1 MGAKG
6 NALKGEAMG
15 TAGEK
20 ITGTGQGKA
29 QPLPF
34 AIKFSYGIGDIS
46 NNIFIVTTGMY
57 LLFFLTNV
65 VGVNPALA
73 GLMLLVPKL
82 WDVIADPIMGAISD
96 VTRSRFGRRRVYLL
110 WGAIPFGITFFAIFI
125 APNYGNEFANALQV
139 SILFLL
145 GCTVFAIVNVPYA
158 SMVPEMS
165 SDYNER
171 MSITSFRMIFASI
184 GALLAGALALPL
196 VQAGG
201 GGPPGYQFMGAVFG
215 VGIIITCFICFLGT
229 AKARSLPPKK
239 EMPSMKEQIKIAAK
253 NYPFVML
260 MSSYFLQALAIG
272 VLMAGFI
279 YYVKYAMA
287 LPETAMNVAFPIF
300 LVTGI
305 IFIPVWLAVGKKFG
319 KIKSYYIG
327 LAIFTAMMGS
337 LFFTSPALLWL
348 FYVQVCLAGIGFSSF
363 QLFPFSML
371 PDTIEYDEMQSGLR
385 REGVFSGMWSAGQK
399 IAYSMGPPIVGFALA
414 LSGFVAD
421 GTQPE
426 TVSTGVR
433 IIFCLFPA
441 AMVLLSF
448 FPFSKYTLTEEEFEK
463 VKSQISRG
471 N

>member
-1 MGAKG
+1 MGNIG
-6 NALKGEAMG
+6 DSV
-15 TAGEK
+15 TR
-20 ITGTGQGKA
+20 TGQVKA
-29 QPLPF
+29 KPLPF
-34 AIKFSYGIGDIS
+34 TTKLSYGIGDIS
-46 NNIFIVTTGMY
+46 NNLFIVTTGMY

-73 GLMLLVPKL
+73 GMMLLFPKL
-82 WDVIADPIMGAISD
+82 WDVVSDPIMGAISD
-96 VTRSRFGRRRVYLL
+96 ITHSRFGRRRVYLL
-110 WGAIPFGITFFAIFI
+110 WGAVPFGITFFLIFI
-125 APNYGNEFANALQV
+125 APNYGNEFANALQI
-139 SILFLL
+139 SLLFAL
-145 GCTVFAIVNVPYA
+145 GCTAFTVVNVPYA

-165 SDYNER
+165 DDYNER

-201 GGPPGYQFMGAVFG
+201 GGPPGYQFMGIVFG
-215 VGIIITCFICFLGT
+215 SGIIISCFICFFGT
-229 AKARSLPPKK
+229 AKAPSRPPKK
-239 EMPSMKEQIKIAAK
+239 EMPSMKEQIRIAAK

-287 LPETAMNVAFPIF
+287 LPETVMNVAFPIF

-305 IFIPVWLAVGKKFG
+305 LFIPVWLAVGKRFG
-319 KIKSYYIG
+319 KIKSYYVG
-327 LAIFTAMMGS
+327 LAIFAVMMGS
-337 LFFTSPALLWL
+337 LFFTSPELVWL
-348 FYVQVCLAGIGFSSF
+348 FYAQVFLAGIGFSSF

-385 REGVFSGMWSAGQK
+385 REGIFSGMWSAGQK
-399 IAYSMGPPIVGFALA
+399 IAYSISPPIVGFALA
-414 LSGFVAD
+414 LSGFVAT

-426 TVSTGVR
+426 TVNTGVR
-433 IIFCLFPA
+433 IVFCLFPA
-441 AMVLLSF
+441 VMVLLSF
-448 FPFSKYTLTEEEFEK
+448 LPYSKYTLTEEEFEK
-463 VKSQISRG
+463 VKAQISRG